1 MAKYSRP
8 LRLPSNEDRIYKMRM
23 YENKP
28 ADNMKAVKTYDQLMR
43 SAEFSEQN
51 IKKREEREIESRE
64 EAIRQCREQ
73 NLEMRRAKLSA
84 LLEGEDQLL
93 NDELKTN
100 AMTLS
105 ERRSWLEARS
115 RALKQKQNAEACQ
128 KDQYVQEMMDKA
140 WRDNSDDVRI
150 QDSKMAVL
158 RAVEGR
164 KRQLEEAVARK
175 IIEEQDA
182 DKKFETECMALTAAR
197 EAHEILQEKELKE
210 AQRREAKQYAAH
222 LQALASRLRAD
233 DSFRNAQFKA
243 EEDAEWAKQRLGGSA
258 RRTSVSVCG
267 NVCMRK
273 GRTNSERKVR
283 NLLQDPTILT
293 LAHSV
298 GSSLVPQLNCRF
310 NYLRPQTTPSR
321 EYASKDAEWMRVL
334 HNFMPHIL
342 QSLGSDYRLEHHYTC
357 VNSYANFLKQSLS
370 FTST

>member
-1 MAKYSRP
+1 MAKGLLKMAKYSRP

-23 YENKP
+23 YENKL

-175 IIEEQDA
+175 IIEEEQNR
-182 DKKFETECMALTAAR
+182 KLEEVMER
-197 EAHEILQEKELKE
+197 ELKIKE
-210 AQRREAKQYAAH
+210 
-222 LQALASRLRAD
+222 QALLAEVATKVAKREEAIDILNEQIELVGKLRSEEQAAI
-233 DSFRNAQFKA
+233 RA
-243 EEDAEWAKQRLGGSA
+243 EMAAMNERWKQEAEALKVTQE
-258 RRTSVSVCG
+258 
-267 NVCMRK
+267 
-273 GRTNSERKVR
+273 ERKCY
-283 NLLQDPTILT
+283 
-293 LAHSV
+293 
-298 GSSLVPQLNCRF
+298 LVSFSPLRF
-310 NYLRPQTTPSR
+310 IIR
-321 EYASKDAEWMRVL
+321 
-334 HNFMPHIL
+334 I
-342 QSLGSDYRLEHHYTC
+342 
-357 VNSYANFLKQSLS
+357 S
-370 FTST
+370 FTPWLDSDNGELIDVDDALPRNIVAL